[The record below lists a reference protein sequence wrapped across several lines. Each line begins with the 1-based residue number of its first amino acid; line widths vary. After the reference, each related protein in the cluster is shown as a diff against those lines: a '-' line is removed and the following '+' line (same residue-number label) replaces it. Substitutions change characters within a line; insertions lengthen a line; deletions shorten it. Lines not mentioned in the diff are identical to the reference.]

1 MIMKHFAAILLLLV
15 GALSAVAQE
24 QRTKPVYYFNP
35 DWSPGDKRI
44 VFESTKDG
52 KFAIYTIKNDGSD
65 LKKLTSGDAN
75 DEQPRWSPDG
85 KQIVFISDR
94 DDHLQLYLMNADGS
108 NQRRLTNSS
117 DIDYLPDFSP
127 DGKRVV
133 FMSRKDR
140 SSAIHDIYS
149 IRTDG
154 TQRTQLTVEA
164 TNEMSPLWSP
174 NGKLI
179 VFERNIVPKPTYR
192 EMSRDEV
199 LGMRLSQELY
209 IMNSDGSGIVR
220 LTDNKVAESGARWA
234 RDGKRIY
241 FVSEREGSP
250 NVYSMKPDG
259 TDVRKIADGKIVSN
273 PNISR
278 NGKRFVYSKEV
289 DKKWAIY
296 IFDIRTGKERVIFG
310 EASN

>member
-1 MIMKHFAAILLLLV
+1 MKHLWAILLLLV
-15 GALSAVAQE
+15 GSLSCVAQE
-24 QRTKPVYYFNP
+24 QKARPVYYFNP

-52 KFAIYTIKNDGSD
+52 KFAIYTIKSDGSD
-65 LKKLTSGDAN
+65 LKKLTSGEAN

-108 NQRRLTNSS
+108 NQRRLTNSP

-133 FMSRKDR
+133 FMSRKER
-140 SSAIHDIYS
+140 ASAIHDIFA
-149 IRTDG
+149 IRIDG
-154 TQRTQLTVEA
+154 TERTRLTDAA

-174 NGKLI
+174 DGKRIL
-179 VFERNIVPKPTYR
+179 FERNIVPKPTYR

-199 LGMRLSQELY
+199 LGMRRSQELF
-209 IMNSDGSGIVR
+209 IMNSDGSGIAR
-220 LTDNKVAESGARWA
+220 LTENDVAESGARWA
-234 RDGKRIY
+234 RNGKRIY
-241 FVSEREGSP
+241 FVSERDGAT

-259 TDVRKIADGKIVSN
+259 SDVRKVADGKIVSN
-273 PNISR
+273 PNVSHD
-278 NGKRFVYSKEV
+278 GKRFVYSKEV
-289 DKKWAIY
+289 DKQWGLYVFEIETQKESLIY
-296 IFDIRTGKERVIFG
+296 GGPSK
-310 EASN
+310 

>member
-1 MIMKHFAAILLLLV
+1 MKLLSVITPLFAV
-15 GALSAVAQE
+15 VLSISAQ
-24 QRTKPVYYFNP
+24 QPKPVYYFNP

-44 VFESTKDG
+44 VFESTRDG
-52 KFAIYTIKNDGSD
+52 KFAIYTIRRDGSD

-94 DDHLQLYLMNADGS
+94 DGHLQLYLMNSDGS
-108 NQRRLTNSS
+108 NQRRLTNST

-127 DGKRVV
+127 DGKSVV

-140 SSAIHDIYS
+140 LSATHDIYV

-154 TQRTQLTVEA
+154 TERTLLTDTA

-174 NGKLI
+174 DGKRIL
-179 VFERNIVPKPTYR
+179 FERNIVPKPTYR

-199 LGMRLSQELY
+199 LGMRRSQELF
-209 IMNSDGSGIVR
+209 IMNSDGSGTVR
-220 LTDNKVAESGARWA
+220 LTNNQVAESGARWG
-234 RDGKRIY
+234 RNGKRIY
-241 FVSEREGSP
+241 FTSESDGAP
-250 NVYSMKPDG
+250 IVYSMKPDG
-259 TDVRKIADGKIVSN
+259 SDVRRVADGKIVSN

-278 NGKRFVYSKEV
+278 NGKWFVYTKEV
-289 DKKWAIY
+289 GKQWGLF
-296 IFDIRTGKERVIFG
+296 IFDIQAKTEKPILGGQSK
-310 EASN
+310 

>member
-1 MIMKHFAAILLLLV
+1 MKYFAAILLVLV
-15 GALSAVAQE
+15 GTVLTAAQE
-24 QRTKPVYYFNP
+24 QKAKPVYYFNP

-52 KFAIYTIKNDGSD
+52 KFAIYTIRSDGSD
-65 LKKLTSGDAN
+65 LKKLTSGEAN

-108 NQRRLTNSS
+108 NQRRLTNSP

-140 SSAIHDIYS
+140 ASAIHDLYT

-154 TQRTQLTVEA
+154 TERIQLTGEA

-174 NGKLI
+174 DGKRIL
-179 VFERNIVPKPTYR
+179 FERNIVPKPTYR

-199 LGMRLSQELY
+199 LGMRRSQELFV
-209 IMNSDGSGIVR
+209 MNSDGTGIVR
-220 LTDNKVAESGARWA
+220 LTDNDVSESGARWA
-234 RDGKRIY
+234 LNGKRIF
-241 FVSEREGSP
+241 FVSERGGAP
-250 NVYSMKPDG
+250 NIYSMKPDG
-259 TDVRKIADGKIVSN
+259 SDVRKIADGKTVTN

-296 IFDIRTGKERVIFG
+296 IFDIRTGKERLIFG
-310 EASN
+310 GASN